1 MFHRL
6 ALTCLPALALLLP
19 ATVHATMFCVHTGM
33 QLQDAMVQ
41 VENNGIDDEIR
52 ITQGVKQHPGIG
64 LPWSATTSDDL
75 VVSGGWNANC
85 SFQTGGPNST
95 ILSGQFASLAV
106 RVMDASPTIE
116 ISNLSVQNGL
126 GTMNFGA
133 GLNVLVVGTS
143 APHVLIERVI
153 ARLNTHMD
161 VPTGAAVK
169 IILEGASA
177 TGHYTVRNSMFENN
191 QGSGLDIWLPF
202 GATAYVNNNT
212 ITANRVHQQAR
223 PAVVLHG
230 AGLFWVANN
239 IFAGSDAASDLWI
252 ANTASSIL
260 RNNHIQT
267 LTGTPGSNLNMT
279 TGPAMLE
286 QDAAG
291 YWRPGNQSPVR
302 DNGLANAAG
311 GIGSEDLIGSARILD
326 LGVDRGAVERS
337 WNLLFRSDFETLP

>member
-1 MFHRL
+1 MLQRL
-6 ALTCLPALALLLP
+6 ALTCLPALALALP
-19 ATVHATMFCVHTGM
+19 APALATLFCVHTGM
-33 QLQDAMVQ
+33 QLQDALVQ
-41 VENNGIDDEIR
+41 AGNNGIDDEIR
-52 ITQGVKQHPGIG
+52 ITHGTKQHPGIG
-64 LPWSATTSDDL
+64 APWGITSSDD
-75 VVSGGWNANC
+75 VVISGGWNANC
-85 SFQTGGPNST
+85 AFQTGGPTST
-95 ILSGQFASLAV
+95 VLVGQFTTLAV
-106 RVMDASPTIE
+106 RVVDASPTIE
-116 ISNLSVQNGL
+116 VSNLSVQNGL

-161 VPTGAAVK
+161 APTGAVVK
-169 IILEGASA
+169 IILEGASP
-177 TGHYTVRNSMFENN
+177 TGHYTVRNNLFENN
-191 QGSGLDIWLPF
+191 QGTALDIGLPF

-212 ITANRVHQQAR
+212 ITANRVGQQAR
-223 PAVVLHG
+223 PAVVLNG

-239 IFAGSDAASDLWI
+239 IFAGNNAASDLWI
-252 ANTASSIL
+252 ASTASSIL
-260 RNNHIQT
+260 RNNHVQT

-302 DNGLANAAG
+302 DNGLANPAG
-311 GIGSEDLIGSARILD
+311 GIGSEDIIGSARILD

-337 WNLLFRSDFETLP
+337 WNLLFRSDFEPLP